1 MSVYIWGTVPNN
13 EESTTPK
20 QIVINFPILKV
31 SCGEEH
37 MLFLS
42 QTNQLYAVGTNNNG
56 VLGIGSDD
64 YADRLS

>member
-1 MSVYIWGTVPNN
+1 MSVYIWGTAPNQ

-20 QIVINFPILKV
+20 QIIINFPILKV

-42 QTNQLYAVGTNNNG
+42 
-56 VLGIGSDD
+56 
-64 YADRLS
+64 